1 MDKREHRDGGNGTS
15 GQGPNPLDAGHI
27 EGQNPDTP
35 QRLPGH
41 TRFHRAPTSAA
52 PNSNV
57 SWSNAL
63 MMAVALAALAALIL
77 MLAAAG

>member
-1 MDKREHRDGGNGTS
+1 MDKRESRDGGNGTS

-41 TRFHRAPTSAA
+41 TRFHRAPTAA
-52 PNSNV
+52 PNSNL

-63 MMAVALAALAALIL
+63 MMAVALAALMALIL
-77 MLAAAG
+77 MLASAG